1 MSMGFPIPD
10 PTCTPGATN
19 PTVTIDVL
27 RSGDFKTGCERD
39 TASSADEKATTY
51 HAYNIDHPADN
62 RGQNQTCELDHL
74 ISLEIG
80 GADTLDNIWPQC
92 GPDGAQLNERY
103 FKIKDSVE
111 NYLAA
116 EVKAGDISLT
126 CAQQGIATNWPQY
139 ISVAQTFFSDGTET
153 KYDAGCR
160 TLPAS

>member
-1 MSMGFPIPD
+1 
-10 PTCTPGATN
+10 
-19 PTVTIDVL
+19 
-27 RSGDFKTGCERD
+27 
-39 TASSADEKATTY
+39 
-51 HAYNIDHPADN
+51 
-62 RGQNQTCELDHL
+62 L